1 MFKNHEGYSD
11 PTQGE
16 GLRRAQHLP
25 DNIWNVVKLIRD
37 LTRISKLN
45 LVKIEVEDRK
55 TKRKYL
61 WIRQEGEDV

>member
-1 MFKNHEGYSD
+1 MYKNSERYPD

-16 GLRRAQHLP
+16 GLRKAQHLP
-25 DNIWNVVKLIRD
+25 ENIWNVVKLIRD
-37 LTRISKLN
+37 LVGISKLN

-61 WIRQEGEDV
+61 WTRSEEE

>member
-1 MFKNHEGYSD
+1 MYKNSEGYPD

-25 DNIWNVVKLIRD
+25 ENIWKVVKLIRD
-37 LTRISKLN
+37 LAGISKLN

-61 WIRQEGEDV
+61 WTRSEEE

>member
-1 MFKNHEGYSD
+1 MYKNSEGYPD

-25 DNIWNVVKLIRD
+25 ENISKVVKLIRD
-37 LTRISKLN
+37 LAGISKLN

-61 WIRQEGEDV
+61 WTRSEEE

>member
-1 MFKNHEGYSD
+1 MFKNHEGYLD

>member
-1 MFKNHEGYSD
+1 MYKNSEGYPD

-25 DNIWNVVKLIRD
+25 ENIWNVVKLIRD
-37 LTRISKLN
+37 LAGISKLN
-45 LVKIEVEDRK
+45 LVEIEVEDRK

-61 WIRQEGEDV
+61 WTRSEEK

>member
-1 MFKNHEGYSD
+1 MYKNSEGYPD

-25 DNIWNVVKLIRD
+25 ENIWYVVKLIRD
-37 LTRISKLN
+37 LAGISKLN

-61 WIRQEGEDV
+61 WTRSEEE

>member
-1 MFKNHEGYSD
+1 MYKNSEGYSD

-25 DNIWNVVKLIRD
+25 ENIWNVVKLIRD
-37 LTRISKLN
+37 LAGISKLN
-45 LVKIEVEDRK
+45 LVEIEVEDRK

-61 WIRQEGEDV
+61 WTRSEEK

>member
-1 MFKNHEGYSD
+1 MYKNGEGYPD

-25 DNIWNVVKLIRD
+25 ENIWKVVKLIRD
-37 LTRISKLN
+37 IAGISKLN

-61 WIRQEGEDV
+61 WTRSEEE

>member
-1 MFKNHEGYSD
+1 MYKNSEGYSD

-25 DNIWNVVKLIRD
+25 NEIWNVIKLIRE
-37 LTRISKLN
+37 LARISKLN

-61 WIRQEGEDV
+61 WLRTDIDH